1 MINKPV
7 AALNSRLENG
17 SLMNIPARAWSYVT
31 LGYGNGESWWRDF
44 CYRLRM
50 VGYDGWLNIEH
61 EDVMLSREEGLCK
74 SVALLKNVAPTE
86 ASDYKVQE
94 F

>member
-1 MINKPV
+1 MD
-7 AALNSRLENG
+7 
-17 SLMNIPARAWSYVT
+17 IPARSWSYIT

-50 VGYDGWLNIEH
+50 VGYDGWLSIEH
-61 EDVMLSREEGLCK
+61 EDVMLSRAEGVRK
-74 SVALLKNVAPTE
+74 SVELLRNVMPQE
-86 ASDYKVQE
+86 LGDYKPQA